1 MPRRLVAAAACAG
14 LLAAGVIGARPAAAQ
29 AELGCAEDGGID
41 AAIAQAPAAFT
52 GTVRVLGNKGRTA
65 TVDVIRAWKGGPL
78 PKRVEVQGTVAMQ
91 SKVVTALDRL
101 YARDRTYLFVP
112 TSGASPR
119 FRENRCSA
127 TRQLTAELAAKEPAG
142 ATPPQGEGVPLPG
155 GGLGRVAPLMVGA
168 VAFLVL
174 AGLLLAARRA
184 SKRSRQPAGAG

>member
-1 MPRRLVAAAACAG
+1 MPRG
-14 LLAAGVIGARPAAAQ
+14 LLAASAATALLVAAVGAAPAAAQ
-29 AELGCAEDGGID
+29 AELGCAGDGGID
-41 AAIAQAPAAFT
+41 TAIEQAPTVFT

-65 TVDVIRAWKGGPL
+65 TIDVIRVWKGGPL
-78 PKRVEVQGTVAMQ
+78 PKRVEVQGTVATQ

-127 TRQLTAELAAKEPAG
+127 TRQLTAELAAREPGG

-155 GGLGRVAPLMVGA
+155 AGRGKFAPLVVGA
-168 VAFLVL
+168 VAFVVL
-174 AGLLLAARRA
+174 AGLLAAARRR
-184 SKRSRQPAGAG
+184 SKRSHQPAAAS